1 MKVIIIGAGAMGGL
15 YGAFLSKKNQVI
27 MVDTF
32 QKVVDKIN
40 NQGITVREQNGEEKV
55 LMIII
60 FLV

>member
-32 QKVVDKIN
+32 QKVVDN
-40 NQGITVREQNGEEKV
+40 NELYIKYHDEEWGRKS
-55 LMIII
+55 
-60 FLV
+60 F

>member
-40 NQGITVREQNGEEKV
+40 NQGITVREQNGEEKS
-55 LMIII
+55 
-60 FLV
+60 F